1 MLIIGIVLVLL
12 VVGVLIGR
20 AVYKYVNRV
29 EYVFTDNNGNEIILT
44 EEEFNE
50 LLEKAKAKAKGGK

>member
-1 MLIIGIVLVLL
+1 MLIIGIVLVVL
-12 VVGVLIGR
+12 VVGALIGR

-44 EEEFNE
+44 EKEFNE
-50 LLEKAKAKAKGGK
+50 LLEKAKTKGGK